1 MSCTYIYWHKG
12 SRIPLKLHQAGVRG
26 LRRTAGFHVQR
37 PRDPLH
43 ERLHRL
49 QRRRRLV
56 RRLGEDQDDGLEAQ
70 VQARAGGMTK
80 RRML

>member
-1 MSCTYIYWHKG
+1 MGHLSL
-12 SRIPLKLHQAGVRG
+12 PLDLAG
-26 LRRTAGFHVQR
+26 LRGARRAAGLDVQR
-37 PRDPLH
+37 ARDPLH

-80 RRML
+80 KRRML